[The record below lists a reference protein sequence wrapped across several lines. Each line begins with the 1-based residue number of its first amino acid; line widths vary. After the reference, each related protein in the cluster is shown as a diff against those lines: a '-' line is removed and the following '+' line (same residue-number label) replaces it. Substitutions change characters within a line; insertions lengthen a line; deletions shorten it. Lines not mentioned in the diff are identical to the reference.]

1 MTKTVSKLYI
11 VLALSAPALLTG
23 TPALADVITYSTT
36 GGFSANGGAS
46 SATFGSGGNTL
57 TLTFTGISSSTVMA
71 PPASNASAGFIT
83 ASVTGTGG
91 TATGNFTLT
100 IDQTSPSVDSGGLS
114 GILSGTIQSNSST
127 GTLDFSSTSLTLG
140 NVLYTLQQ
148 PIGGYELVPP
158 STLNGETSVQMQIDV
173 TSVPEP
179 AFYGLTGL
187 GFLGIAGI
195 AFRRHRQARSTQ

>member
-11 VLALSAPALLTG
+11 VLALSALAFLTV

-57 TLTFTGISSSTVMA
+57 TLTFSGIVDSTVMA

-100 IDQTSPSVDSGGLS
+100 IDQTSPTVDSGGLS

-127 GTLDFSSTSLTLG
+127 GTLDFSSTNLTLG

-179 AFYGLTGL
+179 AFFGLTGL

-195 AFRRHRQARSTQ
+195 AFRRHRQARSSQ